1 MRKSVKPIAVWPSN
15 GAAYPSRARGYPDSV
30 NLRSSFKRKF
40 STQPSGLHQPITRQ
54 GQYIS
59 VFSSRTRAL
68 RKFDQLLRIGGGTRQ
83 LSASTP
89 KRSSE
94 GDEFDGFD
102 EEDEDGIIISS
113 SDMSRMVRQ
122 KGKLL
127 EAKARQKREQ
137 EQALMRRSEELQSRA
152 DWHVKELRDATVLLQ
167 SIKESFESIRRYAK
181 ERRRAHEK
189 WMRRY
194 EQVMTSSA
202 SSVDVG
208 SQLFE
213 EVLLIKYPK
222 LGEVGP
228 YINDNVAFIQHGEA
242 EISNC
247 RQALRRI
254 GLASR
259 RINLE
264 MRLAQLE
271 ASLDSTFNRFGYH
284 ITPVVSAKRKIE
296 EILEPLI
303 RFQSRYVQLQELGF
317 EIKNSARE
325 ISLALKQIAAK
336 RHEEQS
342 RLEIFRKGIE
352 ERTHKLTQLLHEYRA
367 NERSRRWGGPLG
379 KTHILAIIQNYYL
392 YATIR
397 MVASDVEMDPDL
409 LANEIN
415 THGISS
421 LLVHWYLYRWKEGA
435 PRSVDLDIAWRHFD
449 VYYPFYM
456 LYVSFRSIT
465 SETFRFQQIYK
476 AMGASR
482 SEWEAKFRKWK
493 SKSTIMRANYLSA
506 LEASSYCT
514 WLRLETEDK
523 VSRLAGVPDTIA
535 KGLFTPKDPPSSD
548 LRRFFL
554 CIDAICDGLSRSI
567 NLDQA
572 TTELEKLP
580 RPTVV
585 DVIGLL
591 EHSPSHKRGINGLRS
606 LSKKATTQ
614 EQPLAL
620 EEETTQ
626 EQPLVLDEETRQ
638 EQPLTL
644 TEETMQE
651 ANVVETPVQTGFS
664 RLRPR
669 WTSPPS
675 RGYCKEET
683 TQEANAIGTPVQIRF
698 TRLRPRWTSR
708 PKEETRQEAN
718 AIETPVQ
725 VRFIRLRPRW
735 MPPPSRGYCTDSR
748 AFMNDNGQQCGVSES
763 EIALLKEDRIVELA
777 NKDAAISWVSDAE
790 HTGIMSS
797 HDILDNTD
805 EPPIVATDDT
815 KPQFWSYNQY
825 KTPEGG
831 KIGIHYCKNLE
842 HAERAAALFSGS
854 KLLGFDIEWKPQAQ
868 TTSGIKSNVS
878 LIQIANEERIA
889 LFHIALFKGNE
900 IHDLVPPSLKKLLE
914 STDTVKVGVSIKADC
929 SRVRRHLD
937 IDIKG
942 QFELSHLYKLVKYG
956 STQPKMVDRRSV
968 NLAQQVEE
976 LLGLPLRKDS
986 DVRKSDWTK
995 PLDYTQ
1001 VQYAASDAYACICL
1015 HRTLEAKRKA
1025 LNPVPP
1031 LPAFAELNLPILLAE
1046 EDKVEIEDKV
1056 AELSVR
1062 MKESLEVVDAG
1073 EEDVVEVN
1081 DEKKNSDSS

>member
-30 NLRSSFKRKF
+30 NLRSSFKRQF
-40 STQPSGLHQPITRQ
+40 STQQSGLHQPITRH

-59 VFSSRTRAL
+59 VFSSRTRSL
-68 RKFDQLLRIGGGTRQ
+68 RNLDQLLIIRGGPRQ
-83 LSASTP
+83 LSVSTP
-89 KRSSE
+89 QRSGE
-94 GDEFDGFD
+94 EDEFDGFD
-102 EEDEDGIIISS
+102 EEDEDDIIISS

-122 KGKLL
+122 KGKIL

-137 EQALMRRSEELQSRA
+137 EQALMRRREELQSRA
-152 DWHVKELRDATVLLQ
+152 DRHVKELRDATVLLQ
-167 SIKESFESIRRYAK
+167 SIKENLESIRHYAK

-194 EQVMTSSA
+194 EQVIGSSA
-202 SSVDVG
+202 SSFNVG

-213 EVLLIKYPK
+213 EFLLIKYPK
-222 LGEVGP
+222 LGKVEP

-242 EISNC
+242 EVSNC

-259 RINLE
+259 RIHLE

-271 ASLDSTFNRFGYH
+271 ASLDSTLKRLGYH
-284 ITPVVSAKRKIE
+284 VTPVVSAKRKIE

-303 RFQSRYVQLQELGF
+303 RFQSRYIQLQDLGF
-317 EIKNSARE
+317 EIRDSTRE

-336 RHEEQS
+336 SHEEQA
-342 RLEIFRKGIE
+342 RLEMFRKGIE
-352 ERTHKLTQLLHEYRA
+352 ERTPKLTQSLHEYRA

-379 KTHILAIIQNYYL
+379 KTHILAIIQNYYH

-397 MVASDVEMDPDL
+397 MVASDIEMDPDL

-465 SETFRFQQIYK
+465 SESFRFQKIYK
-476 AMGASR
+476 VMGASK

-493 SKSTIMRANYLSA
+493 SKSNIMRANYLTA

-523 VSRLAGVPDTIA
+523 VSRLGGVPDTVA

-567 NLDQA
+567 NLDEA
-572 TTELEKLP
+572 TAEFEKLP
-580 RPTVV
+580 HPTAI
-585 DVIGLL
+585 DMIELL
-591 EHSPSHKRGINGLRS
+591 DHSPSHKRGINGLRS
-606 LSKKATTQ
+606 LTKKATTQ
-614 EQPLAL
+614 EQPLAIEEEITEEQTMAL
-620 EEETTQ
+620 EEETTL
-626 EQPLVLDEETRQ
+626 EQPLV
-638 EQPLTL
+638 
-644 TEETMQE
+644 
-651 ANVVETPVQTGFS
+651 S
-664 RLRPR
+664 
-669 WTSPPS
+669 
-675 RGYCKEET
+675 KEET
-683 TQEANAIGTPVQIRF
+683 TQEANAVETPVQTGF

-708 PKEETRQEAN
+708 PKEETTQEAN

-725 VRFIRLRPRW
+725 TRFTRLTPRW

-763 EIALLKEDRIVELA
+763 EIALIKKDRIVELA
-777 NKDAAISWVSDAE
+777 NKDAAISCVSDAE

-797 HDILDNTD
+797 HELLDDTD
-805 EPPIVATDDT
+805 EPPIVASDDT
-815 KPQFWSYNQY
+815 KPQFWSHNQY

-900 IHDLVPPSLKKLLE
+900 IQDLVPPSLKKLLE

-937 IDIKG
+937 IDTKG

-956 STQPKMVDRRSV
+956 STQPKMVDRRAV

-1062 MKESLEVVDAG
+1062 MKESLELVDAG

-1081 DEKKNSDSS
+1081 DENKKLDPT